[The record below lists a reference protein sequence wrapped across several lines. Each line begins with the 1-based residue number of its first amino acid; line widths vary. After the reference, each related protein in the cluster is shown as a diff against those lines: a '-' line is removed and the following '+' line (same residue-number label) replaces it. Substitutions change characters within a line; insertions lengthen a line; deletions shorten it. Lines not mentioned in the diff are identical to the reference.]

1 MLTDYSNSRVVP
13 SFDSAITGKWYG
25 IARHKGFYFFK
36 IIDSFVFISL
46 TNNSVIEMTLVSFD
60 VFNRKKISSFSGHVV
75 AKTNDSCLV
84 VVKCLLRKRIIKL
97 GIDAHGFLY
106 LSGRRSVRKQLFSKR
121 IPVSKADVDG
131 ALLALSLDKAPFLYN
146 VCNVV

>member
-1 MLTDYSNSRVVP
+1 MLTDYSNNRVEP
-13 SFDSAITGKWYG
+13 SFDGAITGKWYG
-25 IARHKGFYFFK
+25 ITRHKGCSFIK

-46 TNNSVIEMTLVSFD
+46 KNNSVIEMTLVSFD
-60 VFNRKKISSFSGHVV
+60 VFNRKKISSFCGRVV

-84 VVKCLLRKRIIKL
+84 VAKGLLRKRIIIL

-106 LSGRRSVRKQLFSKR
+106 FSGRNSVKKQLFSKK

-131 ALLALSLDKAPFLYN
+131 ALLGLSLDKASFLYN
-146 VCNVV
+146 ECNVV